1 MSCSLANESL
11 ELTMTPK
18 KEKKKKTTKG
28 CREGLIHAWE
38 TRAEDYTGHGILHL
52 EGIGHQTYIYGR
64 PVFNKPLGLFKLWW
78 DPKETSHV
86 V

>member
-18 KEKKKKTTKG
+18 KKKTG
-28 CREGLIHAWE
+28 CREGLNHAWE
-38 TRAEDYTGHGILHL
+38 TRAEDYTGYGILHL
-52 EGIGHQTYIYGR
+52 EGIGHQTYIYRR

-78 DPKETSHV
+78 DPRETSHV
-86 V
+86 I